1 MKNISPQEA
10 LDILS
15 KDKTSILID
24 VRTQEEWSGGVTDI
38 ENLKFATISANLDE
52 FENNIQ
58 NIAHEFESPA
68 LFICRGGV
76 RSAKAAEI
84 AEKLGYKNCYNI
96 IGGFTEW
103 CNANLPYRMWSAK

>member
-1 MKNISPQEA
+1 MKNILPKEA

-15 KDKTSILID
+15 QDKTSILID
-24 VRTQEEWSGGVTDI
+24 VRNMEEWSGGVPDI

-58 NIAHEFESPA
+58 NIAHDVESPA
-68 LFICRGGV
+68 FFICRGGV

-103 CNANLPYRMWSAK
+103 HNANLPSKIWAI